1 MSLPTG
7 QQRAL
12 DQIEKTL
19 AHDHPALGPLFA
31 DFARVA
37 GREPMPVTERVT
49 ARPRRLPW
57 QRRMWPTVAGV
68 VGLALVTVALF
79 ALSLTLPNRPTCS
92 GTVGSSPRACRPS
105 RPGARPPAPP
115 SQARHTQP
123 ARAPPTPS
131 RAPGASDTSA

>member
-19 AHDHPALGPLFA
+19 AYDHPALGRLFA
-31 DFARVA
+31 DFTRVV
-37 GREPMPVTERVT
+37 GQEPMPVTERVK
-49 ARPRRLPW
+49 AWPRRWPW

-79 ALSLTLPNRPTCS
+79 TLSLTLPSRPSCT
-92 GTVGSSPRACRPS
+92 GTVGSLAATMQALPT
-105 RPGARPPAPP
+105 G
-115 SQARHTQP
+115 SQAACATQP
-123 ARAPPTPS
+123 SKPGKTHPATAGITHAR
-131 RAPGASDTSA
+131 SAG

>member
-31 DFARVA
+31 DFTRVV
-37 GREPMPVTERVT
+37 GQEPMPPTERVT

-79 ALSLTLPNRPTCS
+79 ALSLTLPNRPACT
-92 GTVGSSPRACRPS
+92 GTVVSLA
-105 RPGARPPAPP
+105 ARMQALPTG
-115 SQARHTQP
+115 SQAACATQQSEPSETRP
-123 ARAPPTPS
+123 ARAGTPH
-131 RAPGASDTSA
+131 AKSAG